1 MTVDQKKEPELA
13 VSPTQKGP
21 FSRSPLATLGRV
33 TVAALLGGGVASF
46 LLALTIGF
54 PDNTALLI
62 VTVSL
67 LVCAGLVAIGWRWIP
82 LLAALMSAV
91 MLFQIS
97 RQPFVNLHLTHP
109 QSGGFVAFVF
119 DVLII
124 GFLVVVLG
132 AGTGAVVQNYRRAER
147 RTPRWLTPALTGVAG
162 VVIGAILIGAIS
174 PANTTPTTSAT
185 SGEPTVHM
193 GVNSFLQ
200 SSVTVSKGSKLLLVD
215 NGSFLHILANGSWQ
229 NGTPKPANE
238 AGAPVVNNVQVTG
251 GSIEVGPFNTAG
263 TYHIYC
269 TVHPGMELTVIV
281 Q

>member
-1 MTVDQKKEPELA
+1 MTVDQKNRPELA
-13 VSPTQKGP
+13 GSLTQKGL
-21 FSRSPLATLGRV
+21 FSRPPLAALGRV
-33 TVAALLGGGVASF
+33 TVAALLGGGIASF

-62 VTVSL
+62 VAASL

-91 MLFQIS
+91 MLFMIS
-97 RQPFVNLHLTHP
+97 RQPFVSLHLTHP
-109 QSGGFVAFVF
+109 QSAGFAAFVF

-132 AGTGAVVQNYRRAER
+132 AGIGAVVQNYRQTER

-162 VVIGAILIGAIS
+162 VVIGTILIGAIS
-174 PANTTPTTSAT
+174 PSATTSTVSAT

-200 SSVTVSKGSKLLLVD
+200 SSVTVPKGSKLLLVD

-229 NGTPKPANE
+229 NDTPKPANE
-238 AGAPVVNNVQVTG
+238 AGAPAVNNVQVTG
-251 GSIEVGPFNTAG
+251 GSIEIGPFNTTG

-269 TVHPGMELTVIV
+269 SVHPGMELTVIV

>member
-1 MTVDQKKEPELA
+1 MTVDQKKENELV
-13 VSPTQKGP
+13 VSPTQKGL
-21 FSRSPLATLGRV
+21 FSRPPLAALGRV
-33 TVAALLGGGVASF
+33 TVAALLGGGIASGV
-46 LLALTIGF
+46 LALTIGF

-62 VTVSL
+62 VTASL
-67 LVCAGLVAIGWRWIP
+67 LVCAGLVATGWRWIP
-82 LLAALMSAV
+82 LLAAIMSGI

-109 QSGGFVAFVF
+109 QSGGFTAFVF

-124 GFLVVVLG
+124 GFLVIVLG
-132 AGTGAVVQNYRRAER
+132 TGIGAVVQNYSQAKRG
-147 RTPRWLTPALTGVAG
+147 TPRWLAPALTGVAG

-174 PANTTPTTSAT
+174 PSTTTPTISAT

-193 GVNSFLQ
+193 GVSNFLQ
-200 SSVTVSKGSKLLLVD
+200 SSVTVPKGSKLLLVD

-229 NGTPKPANE
+229 NGTPKPTNE
-238 AGAPVVNNVQVTG
+238 AGAPTVNNVQVTG

-269 TVHPGMELTVIV
+269 TVHPGMDLTVIV